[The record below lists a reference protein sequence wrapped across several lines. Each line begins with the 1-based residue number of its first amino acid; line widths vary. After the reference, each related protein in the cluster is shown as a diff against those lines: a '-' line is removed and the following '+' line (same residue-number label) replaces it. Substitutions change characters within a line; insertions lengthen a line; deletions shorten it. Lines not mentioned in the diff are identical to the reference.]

1 MELRI
6 GESAA
11 GMRADRFVNILDG
24 DGMPLELTGSDGAAG
39 NGFVAADQND
49 ESVEEVAA
57 SDKLDGIG
65 NHLAA
70 DQRGAHPLRAHGDAV
85 GDGYRVEFK
94 RRAAAGADTR
104 LDVPGKFAQVIIAG
118 ADFNPSVGHTD
129 ERAREVIIPK
139 AGGAQHGARAGA
151 MRSIQEQMAA

>member
-1 MELRI
+1 MEVRM

-11 GMRADRFVNILDG
+11 GMGADGFVNILDG
-24 DGMPLELTGSDGAAG
+24 DERPLELTGGDGAAVENQAGNVEASERHDAAG

-94 RRAAAGADTR
+94 RRAAGGADTR
-104 LDVPGKFAQVIIAG
+104 LDVPGTLARAKVAG
-118 ADFNPSVGHTD
+118 AEFNPSIGHAD
-129 ERAREVIIPK
+129 DRAR
-139 AGGAQHGARAGA
+139 A
-151 MRSIQEQMAA
+151 